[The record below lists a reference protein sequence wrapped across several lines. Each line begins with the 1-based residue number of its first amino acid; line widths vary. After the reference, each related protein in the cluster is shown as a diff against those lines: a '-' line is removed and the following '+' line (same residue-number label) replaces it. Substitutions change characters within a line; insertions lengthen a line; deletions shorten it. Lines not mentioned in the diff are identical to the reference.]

1 MSMKKLYSK
10 IALALLAA
18 GISFTAS
25 ALDVA
30 TSMTEWTLEPVD
42 GAEVEMLDVIYV
54 HFPNPAD
61 GVRYHTVECRKLY
74 HFDVW

>member
-54 HFPNPAD
+54 QMEWSAVSYRRMPE
-61 GVRYHTVECRKLY
+61 TISL
-74 HFDVW
+74 